1 MGKDDAGADDHNSDD
16 LVIAAVDADDPDATL
31 LIRDLSA
38 ELAAAY
44 DFADDGSGAFAPAD
58 VRVPR
63 SVFLVAR
70 LGERPLGCG
79 ALRPLD
85 DGDESASTAE
95 IKRMYVTPA
104 ARGRGVA
111 RAILDRLEAA
121 ARELGYARV
130 ILETGNRQLAAIRL
144 YERTGYERVPCYG
157 RYVNDPRSI
166 CFGKAL

>member
-1 MGKDDAGADDHNSDD
+1 MGRNLDDLDN
-16 LVIAAVDADDPDATL
+16 LVIAAEDVLHPDAAL
-31 LIRDLSA
+31 LIRELSA

-63 SVFLVAR
+63 SVFLIAR
-70 LGERPLGCG
+70 LDDRPAGCG

-85 DGDESASTAE
+85 DGGPASTAE
-95 IKRMYVTPA
+95 IKRMYVAPA
-104 ARGRGVA
+104 ARGRGVG
-111 RAILDRLEAA
+111 RAVLERLEAA
-121 ARELGYARV
+121 ARDFGYARV

-144 YERTGYERVPCYG
+144 YERAGYARIPCYG
-157 RYVNDPRSI
+157 RYVNDPRSV

>member
-1 MGKDDAGADDHNSDD
+1 MTTHDIGTTD
-16 LVIAAVDADDPDATL
+16 LTIAAVDPRHPDAAL
-31 LIRDLSA
+31 LIRELSA

-63 SVFLVAR
+63 SAFLVAR
-70 LGERPLGCG
+70 LGDRPVGCG

-85 DGDESASTAE
+85 EGDGPTSTAE
-95 IKRMYVTPA
+95 IKRMYVAPA

-121 ARELGYARV
+121 ARDFGYARV

-144 YERTGYERVPCYG
+144 YGRSGYERVPCYG
-157 RYVNDPRSI
+157 RYVDDPRSV

>member
-1 MGKDDAGADDHNSDD
+1 MSTHDTVTGD
-16 LVIAAVDADDPDATL
+16 LAIAAVDAQHPDAAL
-31 LIRDLSA
+31 LIRELSA

-63 SVFLVAR
+63 SAFLVAR
-70 LGERPLGCG
+70 LGDRPVGCG

-85 DGDESASTAE
+85 DGGGPASTAE
-95 IKRMYVTPA
+95 IKRMYVTPE

-111 RAILDRLEAA
+111 RAILDRLEAT
-121 ARELGYARV
+121 ARDVGYARV
-130 ILETGNRQLAAIRL
+130 LLETGNRQLAAIRL
-144 YERTGYERVPCYG
+144 YERAGYERVACYG
-157 RYVNDPRSI
+157 RYVDDPRSV